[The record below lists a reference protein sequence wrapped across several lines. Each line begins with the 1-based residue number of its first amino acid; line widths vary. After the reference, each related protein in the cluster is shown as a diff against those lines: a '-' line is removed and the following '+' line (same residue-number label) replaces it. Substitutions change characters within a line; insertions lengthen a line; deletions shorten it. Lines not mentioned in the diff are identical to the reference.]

1 MTLLRF
7 IVHNAL
13 RHKLRTAL
21 TVLGLAIAVL
31 AFALLRTVVD
41 AWYAGVNASQQNRLI
56 TRNAVSLAFPLPLAY
71 RDRIAQVPG
80 ITQVSYGDWFGGVY
94 IDEKNFFAQFGVDA
108 STWFQVYSEY
118 RVPPDQMEAFS
129 KERNAAIVG
138 RKLAE
143 RYGWNLGDTVRLR
156 GTFYPGDW
164 DFVILGIYTPDP
176 NVKTADETQMFFHWD
191 SLDQYLRQ
199 TLPDAAGHVGF
210 YTFTIDRNRDP
221 AEIGRTVDAL
231 FANSLAETLTETE
244 REFQLGFVSMTEAIL
259 LAIQTISIMIVG
271 LILIVLANTMA
282 MSARER
288 TAEFAVMKTL
298 GFSPGRLA
306 WLMTGES
313 LVIATAGGVVGLLA
327 VYPLADAFGAAVGT
341 FFPVFKVSGIT
352 LAAASVLDLAAAVAA
367 AAIPSWFVART
378 TIADGLRHVG

>member
-1 MTLLRF
+1 MTLLRL
-7 IVHNAL
+7 IVYNAL
-13 RHKLRTAL
+13 RHKLRTVL

-80 ITQVSYGDWFGGVY
+80 VSRVSYGDWFGGVY
-94 IDEKNFFAQFGVDA
+94 LDEKNFFAQFGVDA

-118 RVPPDQMEAFS
+118 QVAPEQMEAFAR
-129 KERNAAIVG
+129 ERNAAVAG

-143 RYGWNLGDTVRLR
+143 RYGWRLGDIVRLR
-156 GTFYPGDW
+156 GTFFPGDW
-164 DFVILGIYTPDP
+164 DFVIRGIYRADP

-191 SLDQYLRQ
+191 ALDQHLKQ

-210 YTFTIDRNRDP
+210 YAFTIEPNRDP
-221 AEIGRTVDAL
+221 AEIGRAVDAL

-259 LAIQTISIMIVG
+259 VAIQAISIMIVG

-288 TAEFAVMKTL
+288 TTEFAVMKTL
-298 GFSPGRLA
+298 GFSPARLA

-313 LVIATAGGVVGLLA
+313 LLIAIAGGVVGLVA

-341 FFPVFKVSGIT
+341 FFPVFTVSGVT
-352 LAAASVLDLAAAVAA
+352 LAAASALDLAAAVAA
-367 AAIPSWFVART
+367 SAIPSWFVART
-378 TIADGLRHVG
+378 TIAEGLRHVG

>member
-1 MTLLRF
+1 MTLLRL
-7 IVHNAL
+7 IVYNAL
-13 RHKLRTAL
+13 RHKLRTSL

-31 AFALLRTVVD
+31 AFAMLRTMVD
-41 AWYAGVNASQQNRLI
+41 AWYAGVDASQQNRLI
-56 TRNAVSLAFPLPLAY
+56 TRNAISLAFSLPLAY
-71 RDRIAQVPG
+71 RDRITQVPG
-80 ITQVSYGDWFGGVY
+80 VTAVSYGDWFGGVY

-108 STWFQVYSEY
+108 ATWFQVYSEY
-118 RVPPDQMEAFS
+118 QVPPDQMDTFS
-129 KERNAAIVG
+129 RERNAAIVG

-143 RYGWNLGDTVRLR
+143 RYGWTLGDTVRLR
-156 GTFYPGDW
+156 GTFFPGDW
-164 DFVILGIYTPDP
+164 DFVIRGVYSADP
-176 NVKTADETQMFFHWD
+176 AVKTADETQMFFHWD
-191 SLDQYLRQ
+191 ALDQHLRQ
-199 TLPDAAGHVGF
+199 TLPDAAGLVGF
-210 YTFTIDRNRDP
+210 YAFTIDRGQDP
-221 AEIGRTVDAL
+221 AQIGRAVDAL

-288 TAEFAVMKTL
+288 ATEYAVMKTL

-306 WLMTGES
+306 WLITGES
-313 LVIATAGGVVGLLA
+313 LILASAGGLIGLMA
-327 VYPLADAFGAAVGT
+327 VFPLANGFGAAIGS

-352 LAAASVLDLAAAVAA
+352 LAAAAGLDFAAAVAA

-378 TIADGLRHVG
+378 SIAEGLRHVG

>member
-1 MTLLRF
+1 MTLVRL
-7 IVHNAL
+7 IVYNAL
-13 RHKLRTAL
+13 RHKLRTLL

-31 AFALLRTVVD
+31 AFAMLRTMVD

-56 TRNAVSLAFPLPLAY
+56 TRSAVSLAFPLPLAY

-80 ITQVSYGDWFGGVY
+80 ITAVTYADWFGGVY
-94 IDEKNFFAQFGVDA
+94 IDEKNFFAQFGVDDD
-108 STWFQVYSEY
+108 TWFRVFSEY
-118 RVPPDQMEAFS
+118 RVPPDQMESFS
-129 KERNAAIVG
+129 GERNAAIVG

-143 RYGWNLGDTVRLR
+143 RYGWRLGDTVRLL
-156 GTFYPGDW
+156 GTFFPGDW
-164 DFVILGIYTPDP
+164 DFVIRGIYAADP
-176 NVKTADETQMFFHWD
+176 AVRTADETQMFFHWD
-191 SLDQYLRQ
+191 AIDQHLRQ

-210 YTFTIDRNRDP
+210 YAFTIDRGQDP
-221 AEIGRTVDAL
+221 AAVGRAVDAS

-288 TAEFAVMKTL
+288 AAEYAVMKTL

-306 WLMTGES
+306 WLITGES
-313 LVIATAGGVVGLLA
+313 LVIAVAGGAIGMLA
-327 VYPLADAFGAAVGT
+327 VFPIAGAFGAAIGS
-341 FFPVFKVSGIT
+341 FFPVFKVSGVT
-352 LAAASVLDLAAAVAA
+352 LAAASALDLLAAVAA
-367 AAIPSWFVART
+367 AAVPSWFVART
-378 TIADGLRHVG
+378 TIAEGLRHVG

>member
-1 MTLLRF
+1 MTLLRL
-7 IVHNAL
+7 IVYNAL
-13 RHKLRTAL
+13 RHKLRTVL

-31 AFALLRTVVD
+31 AFAMLRTMVD

-56 TRNAVSLAFPLPLAY
+56 SRNAVSLAFPLPLAY

-80 ITQVSYGDWFGGVY
+80 ITAVTYGDWFGGVY

-108 STWFQVYSEY
+108 DTWFRVYPEY
-118 RVPPDQMEAFS
+118 RVPPDQMDAFS
-129 KERNAAIVG
+129 QERNAAIVG

-143 RYGWNLGDTVRLR
+143 RYGWHLGDTVRLR

-164 DFVILGIYTPDP
+164 DFVIRGIYAADP

-191 SLDQYLRQ
+191 SLEQYLRQ
-199 TLPDAAGHVGF
+199 TLADAAGHVGF
-210 YTFTIDRNRDP
+210 YAFTIDRTQDP
-221 AEIGRTVDAL
+221 AAIGRAVDAL

-259 LAIQTISIMIVG
+259 LAIQAISIMIVG

-288 TAEFAVMKTL
+288 ATEYAVMKTM
-298 GFSPGRLA
+298 GFSPARLA
-306 WLMTGES
+306 VLIAGES
-313 LVIATAGGVVGLLA
+313 LVIAIAGGFVGMLA
-327 VYPLADAFGAAVGT
+327 VFPLAEAFGAAVGT
-341 FFPVFKVSGIT
+341 FFPVFKISGAT
-352 LAAASVLDLAAAVAA
+352 LAAASGLDLAAAVVA

-378 TIADGLRHVG
+378 TVAEGLRHVG

>member
-1 MTLLRF
+1 MTLFRL
-7 IVHNAL
+7 IVYNAL

-31 AFALLRTVVD
+31 AFAMLRTMVD

-56 TRNAVSLAFPLPLAY
+56 TRNAVSLAFSLPLAY

-80 ITQVSYGDWFGGVY
+80 ITAVSYADWFGGVY
-94 IDEKNFFAQFGVDA
+94 IDEKNFFAQFGVDPA
-108 STWFQVYSEY
+108 TWFQVFTEY
-118 RVPPDQMEAFS
+118 RVPPDQMDAFS

-143 RYGWNLGDTVRLR
+143 RYGWNLGEMIRLR
-156 GTFYPGDW
+156 GTFFPGDW
-164 DFVILGIYTPDP
+164 DFVIRGIYSADP

-191 SLDQYLRQ
+191 ALDQHLRQ
-199 TLPDAAGHVGF
+199 TLPDAAGRVGF
-210 YTFTIDRNRDP
+210 YSFTIDRGQDP
-221 AEIGRTVDAL
+221 ALIGRAVDAL

-259 LAIQTISIMIVG
+259 LAIEAISIMIVG

-288 TAEFAVMKTL
+288 STEYAVMKTL
-298 GFSPGRLA
+298 GFSPARLA
-306 WLMTGES
+306 WLITGES
-313 LVIATAGGVVGLLA
+313 LVIASAGGLIGLMAVV
-327 VYPLADAFGAAVGT
+327 PLADAFGAAVGT

-352 LAAASVLDLAAAVAA
+352 LAAAAGLDVAAAVSA

-378 TIADGLRHVG
+378 SIAEGLRHVG

>member
-1 MTLLRF
+1 
-7 IVHNAL
+7 VYNAL
-13 RHKLRTAL
+13 RHKLRTSL

-31 AFALLRTVVD
+31 AFAMLRTMVD

-56 TRNAVSLAFPLPLAY
+56 TRNAVSLAFSLPLAY

-80 ITQVSYGDWFGGVY
+80 ITAVSYADWFGGVY
-94 IDEKNFFAQFGVDA
+94 IDEKNFFAQFGVDVA
-108 STWFQVYSEY
+108 TWFQVFSEY
-118 RVPPDQMEAFS
+118 RVPPEQMDTFS
-129 KERNAAIVG
+129 QERNAAIVG
-138 RKLAE
+138 HKLAE
-143 RYGWNLGDTVRLR
+143 RYGWELGDTVRLR
-156 GTFYPGDW
+156 GTFFPGDW
-164 DFVILGIYTPDP
+164 DFVIRGIYSADP

-191 SLDQYLRQ
+191 ALDQHLRQ

-210 YTFTIDRNRDP
+210 YSFTIDRAQDP
-221 AEIGRTVDAL
+221 AQVGRAVDAL

-259 LAIQTISIMIVG
+259 LAIEAISIMIVG

-288 TAEFAVMKTL
+288 STEYAVMKTL

-306 WLMTGES
+306 WLITGES
-313 LVIATAGGVVGLLA
+313 LVIASVGGLVGLLA
-327 VYPLADAFGAAVGT
+327 VFPLANAFGAAIGS

-352 LAAASVLDLAAAVAA
+352 LAAAAGLDFSAAVAA

-378 TIADGLRHVG
+378 SIAEGLRHVG